1 MKIEIIRGV
10 YGHKENGITVPKT
23 SKSGA
28 FEVTDAKAKE
38 LIKDGVA
45 KKFDGLKSQAEKP
58 IRYRESL
65 APKSNKKQVGDT
77 KENGN
82 SGENVNPG
90 TNENLGDNDNTP
102 EYSMNNKK
110 EELLK
115 IAEDLGI
122 EINDPE
128 NTTKK
133 EIIELL
139 DEATAGDDAPQ
150 FGDENGIVE

>member
-1 MKIEIIRGV
+1 MKIKIIKGV
-10 YGHKENGITVPKT
+10 YGHRENGITVPKT
-23 SKSGA
+23 SKSDA

-38 LIKDGVA
+38 LIEAGIA
-45 KKFDGLKSQAEKP
+45 KKFDGLKSQAEQS

-65 APKSNKKQVGDT
+65 ALKSNEKKINCQDENKTLGEDVG
-77 KENGN
+77 
-82 SGENVNPG
+82 PG
-90 TNENLGDNDNTP
+90 TNENPDENENTI
-102 EYSMNNKK
+102 EYSMDNKK
-110 EELLK
+110 DELLK

-128 NTTKK
+128 KITKK